1 MSRSYELPDFDLVSG
16 KIGLEGDREATW
28 SQILR
33 SEKNFSICVGRK
45 EYDAVQIYFSVL
57 RDAKKMGWKIKSI
70 SSRKPIFVKPK
81 FSNKETRKKHIQ
93 KVLDLRVKEQ
103 KEIPTIRKFLSQ
115 FNSKEIISK
124 IEDLPKEREKL
135 AHWFDDIEII
145 PVENERQKEVLDIFV
160 IH

>member
-1 MSRSYELPDFDLVSG
+1 MKNRGYILQYVTRSYELPDLELVRE
-16 KIGLEGDREATW
+16 KIGLEGDSNVTW

-33 SEKNFSICVGRK
+33 SDKNFSICVGRK
-45 EYDAVQIYFSVL
+45 EYDASQIYFSVL

-70 SSRKPIFVKPK
+70 KSRKPIFIKPK
-81 FSNKETRKKHIQ
+81 FSNKVIRKEHIQ

-124 IEDLPKEREKL
+124 IEDLPKER
-135 AHWFDDIEII
+135 
-145 PVENERQKEVLDIFV
+145 
-160 IH
+160 